1 MRITLSDRQVVY
13 AETYGKK
20 TNPAVFLIHGGPA
33 FCDEA

>member
-20 TNPAVFLIHGGPA
+20 TNPAVFDTRRTG
-33 FCDEA
+33 